1 MPLGS
6 IVRLRA
12 GDLAQLE
19 NLLLGNNLP
28 AEDCA
33 DQAQNFYGIYDGN
46 DLIAAGGLEPAA
58 DAALLRSVVVHGQY
72 RGLGLGKRITDFLI
86 RLADSEGRESI
97 YLLTETAE
105 AYFENLGFK
114 RIDRVE
120 VPPAILNTRQFA
132 SLCPDTA
139 SCLQMKLATP
149 R

>member
-1 MPLGS
+1 MPVGS

-33 DQAQNFYGIYDGN
+33 EQAQNFYGIFDDN

-58 DAALLRSVVVHGQY
+58 NVALLRSVVVHEQY
-72 RGLGLGKRITDFLI
+72 RSRGLGKSIIEYLI
-86 RLADSEGRESI
+86 RLADSEGRESV
-97 YLLTETAE
+97 YLLTETA
-105 AYFENLGFK
+105 ADYFENLGFE
-114 RIDRVE
+114 RIDRID
-120 VPPAILNTRQFA
+120 VPPAIADTRQFA
-132 SLCPDTA
+132 SLCPETA
-139 SCLQMKLATP
+139 SCLKMTFAAP

>member
-1 MPLGS
+1 MPVGS

-33 DQAQNFYGIYDGN
+33 EQAQNFYGIFDDN

-58 DAALLRSVVVHGQY
+58 NVALLRSVVVHEQY
-72 RGLGLGKRITDFLI
+72 RSRGLGKRIVEYLI
-86 RLADSEGRESI
+86 RLAESEGRESV
-97 YLLTETAE
+97 YLLTETAA

-114 RIDRVE
+114 RIERVE
-120 VPPAILNTRQFA
+120 VPAAVADTRQFA

-139 SCLQMKLATP
+139 SCLKMTFTAP
-149 R
+149 

>member
-1 MPLGS
+1 MPVGS

-12 GDLAQLE
+12 DDLSQLE

-33 DQAQNFYGIYDGN
+33 EQAQIFYGIFDDN

-58 DAALLRSVVVHGQY
+58 NVALLRSVVVHEQY
-72 RGLGLGKRITDFLI
+72 RSRGLGKSIIEYLI
-86 RLADSEGRESI
+86 RLADSEGRESV
-97 YLLTETAE
+97 YLLTESAA

-114 RIDRVE
+114 RIERVE
-120 VPPAILNTRQFA
+120 VPPAIADTRQFE

-139 SCLQMKLATP
+139 SCLKMTLAAS

>member
-1 MPLGS
+1 MPVGS

-19 NLLLGNNLP
+19 NLLLANNLP
-28 AEDCA
+28 VEDCA
-33 DQAQNFYGIYDGN
+33 DQAQNFYGIFNDK

-58 DAALLRSVVVHGQY
+58 NFALLRSVVVHEQY
-72 RGLGLGKRITDFLI
+72 RGRGLGKSIIEYLV
-86 RLADSEGRESI
+86 RLADSDGRESI
-97 YLLTETAE
+97 YLLTETAGS
-105 AYFENLGFK
+105 YFENLGFK

-120 VPPAILNTRQFA
+120 VPAAIVNTRQFS

-139 SCLQMKLATP
+139 TCLQMTFATP

>member
-1 MPLGS
+1 LPFDS
-6 IVRLRA
+6 IIRLRA
-12 GDLAQLE
+12 GGLVQLE

-33 DQAQNFYGIYDGN
+33 EQVQNFYGIFDGA

-58 DAALLRSVVVHGQY
+58 NVALLRSVVVHEQY
-72 RGLGLGKRITDFLI
+72 RGRGLGKSIIEHLI
-86 RLADSEGRESI
+86 RFADSEGRESV
-97 YLLTETAE
+97 YLLTETAG

-114 RIDRVE
+114 RIDRIE
-120 VPPAILNTRQFA
+120 VPPAIASTRQFT

-139 SCLQMKLATP
+139 SCLKMTFAAP